1 MLPWHKADS
10 DLGTNSEVRLSL
22 SLDSRCT
29 FISRLPLSSTYSPC
43 TMHPPRFTLRLLPP
57 KPRDLV
63 RDTPPRS
70 GDTSQCRVSARAR
83 DFLRGSPRGCCYPNN
98 GTSCVRLH
106 PTVVMPCVCRAR
118 GILRGSPRGCCN
130 QNHGRFK
137 LLTCS
142 TCSNAPYLEILDCRQ
157 ALKFCVRYFL
167 FIFFTILI

>member
-1 MLPWHKADS
+1 MRLDPTCLCCRGIYKADS
-10 DLGTNSEVRLSL
+10 DLGTNSEVRSSL

-29 FISRLPLSSTYSPC
+29 FISRLPC
-43 TMHPPRFTLRLLPP
+43 RMHPPRFTPRLLPP

-83 DFLRGSPRGCCYPNN
+83 GFLRGCCDP
-98 GTSCVRLH
+98 
-106 PTVVMPCVCRAR
+106 
-118 GILRGSPRGCCN
+118 
-130 QNHGRFK
+130 NHGRFK

-142 TCSNAPYLEILDCRQ
+142 TCSIAPYLEILDCRQ

-167 FIFFTILI
+167 FIFFHYSNLKRRKEEFPSD